1 LKLAVGDSRKAK
13 RDKARF
19 AKPKSREN
27 LDAKTPRFKKQNRCV
42 KGIDYE
48 EDVGVCGV
56 DVFGGGGDGAY
67 SGGTEPAEFFEHCVF
82 NDRCPRCKG
91 FQVCL
96 AWIPIYW
103 RGRWGFP
110 RSC

>member
-56 DVFGGGGDGAY
+56 DVFGGGGGAGGDGAL
-67 SGGTEPAEFFEHCVF
+67 
-82 NDRCPRCKG
+82 
-91 FQVCL
+91 Q
-96 AWIPIYW
+96 W
-103 RGRWGFP
+103 RHRT
-110 RSC
+110 S